1 MLAEPVESVV
11 DPVWPRVP
19 SLPHSLVPERGHE
32 SPEESESKQDRN
44 DREPDNQGPPVVVG
58 TRANA
63 DARADAAGDGGSGDD
78 RGSKEGQPFDQL
90 RLDGS
95 RALGLTNQKIGVKA
109 FEVS

>member
-11 DPVWPRVP
+11 DPVRPRVP
-19 SLPHSLVPERGHE
+19 SLPHSLVPERGHQSPNE
-32 SPEESESKQDRN
+32 SDGKQDRN
-44 DREPDNQGPPVVVG
+44 GREPDHQGPPVVVG

-95 RALGLTNQKIGVKA
+95 GTLGLTNQKIGVKTC
-109 FEVS
+109 